1 MKLKLVIISALL
13 AAVFHHLTLL
23 RCSVWSANGDRGRG
37 LTLVNIGSC
46 RPDTLKVDFG
56 NLPVDTTE
64 AYIET

>member
-13 AAVFHHLTLL
+13 AAIFHHLPLL

-46 RPDTLKVDFG
+46 RPDTLKADFG